1 MNRLIRSLAAMTLLA
16 ALVACGDSKEV
27 STSAAKPAAPVGN
40 IYEAVS
46 TKATGFTIGSMM
58 AARTVY
64 VFFDPQCPHCATLWQ
79 ESKPLLG
86 QIRMVWAPVKLIGD
100 LSGRQ
105 GAAILAASDPA
116 AEMDKHE
123 QLRGTGGKGID
134 PPAELPKDLIEKI
147 RVNTELWTSIGGGA
161 VPYMVFKDPANGAPR
176 AYEGA
181 ADTEGLRKLFG
192 L

>member
-1 MNRLIRSLAAMTLLA
+1 MNVRIALNLAVLTLAFALA
-16 ALVACGDSKEV
+16 ACGDSKEGP
-27 STSAAKPAAPVGN
+27 TSAAAKSAVGN
-40 IYEAVS
+40 VYEAVS
-46 TKATGFTIGSMM
+46 AKATGFTIGNMM

-64 VFFDPQCPHCATLWQ
+64 VFFDTQCPHCATLWQ

-86 QIRMVWAPVKLIGD
+86 QLRMVWAPVRLIGD

-105 GAAILAASDPA
+105 GAAILAASDPS

-123 QLRGTGGKGID
+123 KLRGTGSKGID
-134 PPAELPKDLIEKI
+134 PPADLPKDLSEKI

-181 ADTEGLRKLFG
+181 AETEGLRKLFG